1 MPLVIMRDVEAEPLD
16 WLWPGRLLFGKYNL
30 IVGDGGIGKSTLTI
44 DLAARLSRGQ
54 PLPDGTTHEPC
65 GTLLVMPEDGAGDTI
80 RPRLENA
87 GADLSRVG
95 LIQTL
100 TDPEDGMEV
109 IPTIPDDVGALENAI
124 IALDARMMILDPL
137 LNFMGDGVNEYRDKE
152 VRRAMAPLIAMCE
165 KHGVALIGLMH
176 VTKATNGNAKH
187 RGNAAAAFMNLSR
200 STLYAANDPD
210 IPGCFV
216 LAQSKTNLGPLAASL
231 RYRLQGCDNGHAR
244 VEWEGI
250 SAHTADSLNAQ
261 GGNAEERSEL
271 RDAEDFLND
280 ALAGGPELVTTIKRL
295 ARDAGISEMTL
306 RRAKVSRRVVS
317 KKARTQDGQWTWE
330 LPPRD
335 TPPEGVQPAPV
346 PSTLTTLNTMSI
358 FKEIQEDSQDAHDNQ
373 HGQDVGHE
381 NVSIYPVAA
390 IGGKYRCVECD
401 NTIIRKAGDRL
412 ICKDCWE
419 TKAAQVAD

>member
-1 MPLVIMRDVEAEPLD
+1 
-16 WLWPGRLLFGKYNL
+16 
-30 IVGDGGIGKSTLTI
+30 
-44 DLAARLSRGQ
+44 
-54 PLPDGTTHEPC
+54 
-65 GTLLVMPEDGAGDTI
+65 
-80 RPRLENA
+80 
-87 GADLSRVG
+87 
-95 LIQTL
+95 
-100 TDPEDGMEV
+100 
-109 IPTIPDDVGALENAI
+109 
-124 IALDARMMILDPL
+124 
-137 LNFMGDGVNEYRDKE
+137 VNEYRDKE
-152 VRRAMAPLIAMCE
+152 VRRAMAPLISMCE

-216 LAQSKTNLGPLAASL
+216 LAQSKTNLGPPAASL

-330 LPPRD
+330 LP
-335 TPPEGVQPAPV
+335 TPPEREDVQESRT

-373 HGQDVGHE
+373 HGQDVGHK
-381 NVSIYPVAA
+381 NVSTYAVAVA
-390 IGGKYRCVECD
+390 GGKYRCVECD
-401 NTIIRKAGDRL
+401 KSIIRMAGDPL
-412 ICKDCWE
+412 ICKECWG
-419 TKAAQVAD
+419 TKAGQVAD